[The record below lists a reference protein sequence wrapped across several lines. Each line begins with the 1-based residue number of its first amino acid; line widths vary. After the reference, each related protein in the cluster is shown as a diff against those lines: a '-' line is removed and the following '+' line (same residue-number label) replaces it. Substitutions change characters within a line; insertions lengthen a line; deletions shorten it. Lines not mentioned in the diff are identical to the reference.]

1 MPRSERTSVI
11 RRPKWS
17 PEEDAQLIR
26 LVEEH
31 GVGNW
36 AAISRDLKS
45 PNNRDKKAVRSR
57 WVYQLD
63 PNVNKGPFT
72 TEEENIIFEQYEK
85 VGAHWAEISKA
96 LPGRT
101 DGAIKNYWNGH
112 LIKKLPYR
120 KFVKKGKRSKRKP
133 GRKSASM
140 AEEPSTKEE
149 RVIRGPVCEKLG
161 IYTDFDFG
169 LNSEAT
175 SKRPKQEEGTQSGPE
190 GYLKSSDND
199 WGSLWYPAGTLPNTA
214 ATPTTHWGYTWGN
227 DFPHSN
233 PLYPWGVQ
241 NWMKDYAN
249 ICNSARRN
257 DQRGACQTA
266 EGLLERAP
274 STELD

>member
-1 MPRSERTSVI
+1 MPQKERTSII

-72 TEEENIIFEQYEK
+72 AEEENIIFEQYEK

-133 GRKSASM
+133 GKKPAATEGTMNS
-140 AEEPSTKEE
+140 ED
-149 RVIRGPVCEKLG
+149 RVIRGPAVIEKL
-161 IYTDFDFG
+161 
-169 LNSEAT
+169 
-175 SKRPKQEEGTQSGPE
+175 SKYVGGWLV
-190 GYLKSSDND
+190 G
-199 WGSLWYPAGTLPNTA
+199 
-214 ATPTTHWGYTWGN
+214 
-227 DFPHSN
+227 
-233 PLYPWGVQ
+233 
-241 NWMKDYAN
+241 
-249 ICNSARRN
+249 
-257 DQRGACQTA
+257 
-266 EGLLERAP
+266 
-274 STELD
+274 

>member
-1 MPRSERTSVI
+1 MPRSERTGII

-45 PNNRDKKAVRSR
+45 VNNRDKKAVRSR

-72 TEEENIIFEQYEK
+72 QEEENIIFEQYEK
-85 VGAHWAEISKA
+85 VGAHWAEISKS

-112 LIKKLPYR
+112 LVKKLPYR

-133 GRKSASM
+133 GKKMADMTEDEETIKSA
-140 AEEPSTKEE
+140 
-149 RVIRGPVCEKLG
+149 IR
-161 IYTDFDFG
+161 
-169 LNSEAT
+169 
-175 SKRPKQEEGTQSGPE
+175 
-190 GYLKSSDND
+190 
-199 WGSLWYPAGTLPNTA
+199 
-214 ATPTTHWGYTWGN
+214 TP
-227 DFPHSN
+227 
-233 PLYPWGVQ
+233 
-241 NWMKDYAN
+241 
-249 ICNSARRN
+249 
-257 DQRGACQTA
+257 GAVDKM
-266 EGLLERAP
+266 GR
-274 STELD
+274 